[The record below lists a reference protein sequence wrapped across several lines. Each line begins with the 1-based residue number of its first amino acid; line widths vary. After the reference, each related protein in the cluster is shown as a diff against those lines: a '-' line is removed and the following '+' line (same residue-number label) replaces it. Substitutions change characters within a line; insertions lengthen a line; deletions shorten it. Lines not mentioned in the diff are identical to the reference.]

1 MEFNTIYL
9 DTSQAIDELNYA
21 RDLIELGQEEEAKTI
36 IQKILKEIDKAREEL
51 DKLETKAIRLR
62 GLIEE
67 IEETTKEEIGEIGEE
82 KRLAKVGEKGK
93 EEKLGELGE
102 KEEEEELEI
111 KGKKETGKVE
121 KVGKSKIKIIP
132 EKEAMIVALSRLPTA
147 TPRIRMEAE
156 RIIRLYNL
164 TEEDI
169 EKLYRTFFE

>member
-9 DTSQAIDELNYA
+9 DVSQAVDELNYA

-36 IQKILKEIDKAREEL
+36 VDKVLKEVDKAREEL

-67 IEETTKEEIGEIGEE
+67 IKEATKEEIGEIGEE
-82 KRLAKVGEKGK
+82 KELRKTEEKEELGELEEK
-93 EEKLGELGE
+93 EEK
-102 KEEEEELEI
+102 EELEI

>member
-9 DTSQAIDELNYA
+9 DVSQAIDELNYA
-21 RDLIELGQEEEAKTI
+21 RDLIELGQEEDAKTI
-36 IQKILKEIDKAREEL
+36 VDKVLKEIDKAREEL

-67 IEETTKEEIGEIGEE
+67 IKEATKEELGEIGEE
-82 KRLAKVGEKGK
+82 KELRKTEEKEELGELEEK
-93 EEKLGELGE
+93 EEKEELKVE
-102 KEEEEELEI
+102 EKAKEE
-111 KGKKETGKVE
+111 KKPK
-121 KVGKSKIKIIP
+121 KIKFIP
-132 EKEAMIVALSRLPTA
+132 EKEAIIVALSRLPTA

>member
-1 MEFNTIYL
+1 MEFNIIYL
-9 DTSQAIDELNYA
+9 DVSQAIDELNYA

-36 IQKILKEIDKAREEL
+36 VEKILKEVDKAREEL

-82 KRLAKVGEKGK
+82 KGK
-93 EEKLGELGE
+93 EEELGELGE
-102 KEEEEELEI
+102 LEEREEEEELEI
-111 KGKKETGKVE
+111 KGKAKPK
-121 KVGKSKIKIIP
+121 KIKFIP
-132 EKEAMIVALSRLPTA
+132 EKEAIIVALSRLPTA

>member
-9 DTSQAIDELNYA
+9 DVSQAVDELNYA

-36 IQKILKEIDKAREEL
+36 VDKVLKEVDKAREEL

-67 IEETTKEEIGEIGEE
+67 IKEATKEEIGEIGEE
-82 KRLAKVGEKGK
+82 KELRKTEEKEELGELEEK
-93 EEKLGELGE
+93 EEK
-102 KEEEEELEI
+102 EELETEE
-111 KGKKETGKVE
+111 KAKEEKKPK
-121 KVGKSKIKIIP
+121 KIKFIP
-132 EKEAMIVALSRLPTA
+132 EKEAIIVALSRLPTA

>member
-9 DTSQAIDELNYA
+9 DVSQAVDELNYA

-36 IQKILKEIDKAREEL
+36 VDKVLKEVDKAREEL

-67 IEETTKEEIGEIGEE
+67 IKEATKEEIGEIGEE
-82 KRLAKVGEKGK
+82 KELRKTEEKEELGELEEK
-93 EEKLGELGE
+93 EEKEELG
-102 KEEEEELEI
+102 
-111 KGKKETGKVE
+111 KKPK
-121 KVGKSKIKIIP
+121 KIKFIP
-132 EKEAMIVALSRLPTA
+132 EKEAIIVALSRLPTA

>member
-9 DTSQAIDELNYA
+9 DVSQAVDELNYA

-36 IQKILKEIDKAREEL
+36 VDKVLKEVDKAREEL

-67 IEETTKEEIGEIGEE
+67 IEETTKEEIGEIREE
-82 KRLAKVGEKGK
+82 KELRKTEEK
-93 EEKLGELGE
+93 EELGELEE
-102 KEEEEELEI
+102 KEEEEEL
-111 KGKKETGKVE
+111 GKKPK
-121 KVGKSKIKIIP
+121 KIKFIP
-132 EKEAMIVALSRLPTA
+132 EKEAIIVALSRLPTA

>member
-1 MEFNTIYL
+1 MSSSSMELNIIYL
-9 DTSQAIDELNYA
+9 DVSQAVDELNYA

-36 IQKILKEIDKAREEL
+36 VEKILKEVDKAREEL

-82 KRLAKVGEKGK
+82 KELRKTEEKEELEELGKKGEEVELETEEKAK
-93 EEKLGELGE
+93 EEK
-102 KEEEEELEI
+102 KP
-111 KGKKETGKVE
+111 K
-121 KVGKSKIKIIP
+121 KIKFIL

-147 TPRIRMEAE
+147 TPRIKMEAE

>member
-1 MEFNTIYL
+1 MELNIIYL
-9 DTSQAIDELNYA
+9 DVSQAVDELNYA

-36 IQKILKEIDKAREEL
+36 VEKILKEVDKAREEL

-82 KRLAKVGEKGK
+82 KELRKTEEKEELEELGKKGEEVELETEEKAK
-93 EEKLGELGE
+93 EEK
-102 KEEEEELEI
+102 KP
-111 KGKKETGKVE
+111 K
-121 KVGKSKIKIIP
+121 KIKFIP
-132 EKEAMIVALSRLPTA
+132 EKEAIIVALSRLPTA

>member
-1 MEFNTIYL
+1 MEFNIIYL
-9 DTSQAIDELNYA
+9 DISQAIDELNYA

-36 IQKILKEIDKAREEL
+36 IEKILKEIDKVREEL

-67 IEETTKEEIGEIGEE
+67 IKEATKEESEE
-82 KRLAKVGEKGK
+82 TEEEKGK
-93 EEKLGELGE
+93 EEEIGELGE
-102 KEEEEELEI
+102 KEEKGELEVEEKEEEE
-111 KGKKETGKVE
+111 KKPK
-121 KVGKSKIKIIP
+121 KIKFIP
-132 EKEAMIVALSRLPTA
+132 EKEAIIVALSRLPTA

>member
-9 DTSQAIDELNYA
+9 DVSQAVDELNYA

-36 IQKILKEIDKAREEL
+36 VDKVLKEIDKAREEL

-82 KRLAKVGEKGK
+82 KELRKTEEK
-93 EEKLGELGE
+93 EELGELE
-102 KEEEEELEI
+102 EEEKKEEEEELETEE
-111 KGKKETGKVE
+111 KAKEEKKPK
-121 KVGKSKIKIIP
+121 KIKFIP

-147 TPRIRMEAE
+147 TPRIKMEAE

-169 EKLYRTFFE
+169 EKLYKLFFE